1 MQSSVGTS
9 LKSTEHFEE
18 VNNKLIFTDRRLLL
32 KLPCKLLGALVS
44 ECGLPREL
52 ENSFCIDDDG
62 TMRQLESTAE
72 VPMSKVWKVAL
83 GWLQENYGDSFG
95 AVFVSAM
102 RWDQVGCGDIAN
114 KFDKEL
120 RFCYSPMEV
129 KLLRIQSIVASL
141 GNRLDV
147 DAIRAAASDAAT
159 GSPIQLPTPR
169 DLSRCAT
176 APDLVQLLVRCDR
189 IGCLTGLCQDSE
201 QAKAEL
207 AELERLMSELAPAAG
222 SRS

>member
-9 LKSTEHFEE
+9 PKSTEHFEE

-32 KLPCKLLGALVS
+32 KLPCKLLGALVRA
-44 ECGLPREL
+44 CGLPREL

-102 RWDQVGCGDIAN
+102 RWDKVGCGDIAN
-114 KFDKEL
+114 RFDK
-120 RFCYSPMEV
+120 V
-129 KLLRIQSIVASL
+129 VASL

>member
-1 MQSSVGTS
+1 AAGHAQPRSGGTY
-9 LKSTEHFEE
+9 TEHFEE
-18 VNNKLIFTDRRLLL
+18 VNNKLILTDRRLLL
-32 KLPCKLLGALVS
+32 KLPCKLLGALVR

-62 TMRQLESTAE
+62 AMRQLESTAE

-114 KFDKEL
+114 RFDK
-120 RFCYSPMEV
+120 V
-129 KLLRIQSIVASL
+129 VASL

>member
-1 MQSSVGTS
+1 AAGHAQPRSGGT
-9 LKSTEHFEE
+9 STEHFEE

-114 KFDKEL
+114 KFDK
-120 RFCYSPMEV
+120 V
-129 KLLRIQSIVASL
+129 VASL